1 MLRPETSLAPTADA
15 APVKS
20 YAARWFGEAGGD
32 LMAWLKLERSFSGI
46 TGLVMLLL
54 SVILLAVTGV
64 TWTSVLPIVVS
75 LSVLLIAFTGF
86 FFRAPA
92 KLDKG
97 RQAEIGGL
105 VEGSNALNAAH
116 AAEVERLNVAHQA
129 AIGALGER
137 LDKESKSLTTQH
149 EKHTATLQTEIA
161 SLQSELNEFIPK
173 LKFVVERNLQCRV
186 TLRHEE
192 YLFDP
197 PDGEPKEVDYYVINA
212 NVKIHFEN
220 DAAITLTL
228 RQRMWVS
235 LFRRTGRGKEKEI
248 PLDPEKE
255 SLLMLAGEGSDVT
268 PKLEDFV
275 FEPLKPTKSYALFFG
290 MGISTRYGKRLNR
303 NCFIRL
309 TMDAMGQLPCYVDLD
324 VDWEAAQTE
333 KGTTM
338 TPRTSARCQAH
349 K

>member
-1 MLRPETSLAPTADA
+1 MWKQLKPALSL
-15 APVKS
+15 V
-20 YAARWFGEAGGD
+20 G
-32 LMAWLKLERSFSGI
+32 MALSEEFKRTRGYKVMTF
-46 TGLVMLLL
+46 LVLL
-54 SVILLAVTGV
+54 STPITYVGLFFTLQIPLPKLPWQVWAV
-64 TWTSVLPIVVS
+64 
-75 LSVLLIAFTGF
+75 LSVLTTILLLMLIFVAVYRYHMRT
-86 FFRAPA
+86 
-92 KLDKG
+92 
-97 RQAEIGGL
+97 
-105 VEGSNALNAAH
+105 VEELNASH
-116 AAEVERLNVAHQA
+116 KAETDGLRKN
-129 AIGALGER
+129 
-137 LDKESKSLTTQH
+137 LDTELTTLTTQH
-149 EKHTATLQTEIA
+149 EKHTATLQTKIA

-173 LKFVVERNLQCRV
+173 LKFVVERNPQCRV

-197 PDGEPKEVDYYVINA
+197 PDGEPKEVDYYVVNA

-228 RQRMWVS
+228 RKRMWVS

-275 FEPLKPTKSYALFFG
+275 FEPLKRTKSYALFCG

-303 NCFIRL
+303 NCFMRL

-324 VDWEAAQTE
+324 VDWEAAKTE
-333 KGTTM
+333 KGSVM